1 MKIISRK
8 PFSKKL
14 HNQYDEFG
22 RKNARE
28 ILLQNKKFLANTDG
42 KYDIDFLLYDLK
54 TGDHIGYADVEVR
67 PDIFIDGYPKYN
79 TFHCIERKILLYS
92 KLDKPAYYLIL
103 SGDANI
109 LYVANIKSILKNGDK
124 IIINTKYI
132 KNEHYFDVPIKFFK
146 RIERI

>member
-28 ILLQNKKFLANTDG
+28 ILLQNKKFLANTAG

-67 PDIFIDGYPKYN
+67 PDIFIDGYPKYK

-92 KLDKPAYYLIL
+92 QLDKPAYYLIL

-109 LYVANIKSILKNGDK
+109 LYAANIKSILKNGDK

>member
-8 PFSKKL
+8 PFSEKL

-28 ILLQNKKFLANTDG
+28 ILLQNKKFLANTAG

-109 LYVANIKSILKNGDK
+109 LYAANIKSILKNGDK

>member
-8 PFSKKL
+8 PFSEKL

-79 TFHCIERKILLYS
+79 TFHCIERKILVYS

-146 RIERI
+146 RIERN

>member
-8 PFSKKL
+8 PFSEKL

-28 ILLQNKKFLANTDG
+28 ILLQNKKFLANTAG
-42 KYDIDFLLYDLK
+42 RYDIDFLLYDLK

-109 LYVANIKSILKNGDK
+109 LYAANIKSILKNGNK

>member
-8 PFSKKL
+8 PFSEKL

-28 ILLQNKKFLANTDG
+28 ILLQNKKFLANTAG

>member
-8 PFSKKL
+8 PFSEKL

-28 ILLQNKKFLANTDG
+28 ILLQNKKFLANTAG

-146 RIERI
+146 RIERN